1 MKKLITLMM
10 ALVMALSLVACGGPD
25 KQPAMDAYNKASAAF
40 NEAADLINQNPDMYD
55 QEVFDTMNAM
65 ADVLNQHA
73 ALLESDQE
81 ISEEKLNEMIEW
93 YGTVEDWVA
102 DIKTDLGL

>member
-1 MKKLITLMM
+1 MKKLLTF
-10 ALVMALSLVACGGPD
+10 ALAMVMCLVLAACGGPD
-25 KQPAMDAYNKASAAF
+25 KQPAMDAYNKASDAF

-81 ISEEKLNEMIEW
+81 ISEEKLNEMIAW